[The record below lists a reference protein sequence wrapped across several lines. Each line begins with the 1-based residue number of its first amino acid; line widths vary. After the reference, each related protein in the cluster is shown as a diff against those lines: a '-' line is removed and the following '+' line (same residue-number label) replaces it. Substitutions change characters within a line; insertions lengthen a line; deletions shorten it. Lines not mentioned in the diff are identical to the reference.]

1 MRRFIYRFKPSS
13 SIANMVGIKLHALG
27 CRDYT
32 SSHLA
37 FFIEV
42 MALTALAGIYFKLD
56 VEKLN

>member
-1 MRRFIYRFKPSS
+1 
-13 SIANMVGIKLHALG
+13 MVGIKLHALG